1 MGLFSGL
8 SNLLGTSNNFRAQ
21 PTANDFRASDVALDE
36 SSYADAITRARDA
49 AAGAAGGGNV
59 GAQQTSLAQALQ
71 AQMAGNGPSLA
82 QRQLESGTQQIQSQA
97 AGQVASLNGINP
109 ALQARMIGQN
119 TANAG
124 QQAAGQAAT
133 TRLQEQLGTQGL
145 LAQALQAQR
154 GQDIAQQQ
162 ANTALLGT
170 AGGLQQGQNQ
180 TRVQQ
185 NLGVAGINAGVTEG
199 NANRNLG
206 AQQINAGVA
215 AQNANTNA
223 GLVGGLMQ
231 SGGAI
236 ASLFSDERVK
246 RSVVRHPDEVIDGV
260 PRATFEYRAAP
271 GVRME
276 GVIAQDVEREHPEL
290 VGETDDG
297 VRYVHPA
304 LAAHVAPPDADDD
317 FSRALMEQRV
327 KGYAIGG
334 EIYIP
339 QLGVPDYSGA
349 QYSRAGDALKDALGG
364 LKKKSPPPA
373 DMPPLTASPLAANV
387 PAGNPFGVEN
397 SPLQSSVP
405 TDMNMPW
412 VPPDFSRIPGVA
424 HGGEIDFRD
433 GGRVPGRAAVAGDDP
448 RNDTVPAKV
457 SPGEIVLPRSV
468 AQAEDAP
475 DQAAAFVDAIRRK
488 RAPETGYGKVLA
500 GQRALEARLAQI
512 EIERRM
518 APIAQR

>member
-8 SNLLGTSNNFRAQ
+8 SNVLGTSNRFTAQ
-21 PTANDFRASDVALDE
+21 APANDFRATNTPLDE

-109 ALQARMIGQN
+109 ALAARMIGQN

-154 GQDIAQQQ
+154 AQDIGQQQ

-185 NLGVAGINAGVTEG
+185 NLGVQGLNAGITEG

-236 ASLFSDERVK
+236 ASLFSDERLK
-246 RSVVRHPDEVIDGV
+246 RNVERHSDEVIDGV

-271 GVRME
+271 GIEME

-290 VGETDDG
+290 VGRTADG
-297 VRYVHPA
+297 IRYVHPA
-304 LAAHVAPPDADDD
+304 LAAHPAEDE
-317 FSRALMEQRV
+317 FSRALMAQRV
-327 KGYAIGG
+327 KGYADGG
-334 EIYIP
+334 AIYIP
-339 QLGVPDYSGA
+339 QIGVPDYSGA

-373 DMPPLTASPLAANV
+373 GTPPLTASPLAANV

-405 TDMNMPW
+405 TETLPW
-412 VPPDFSRIPGVA
+412 VPPDFSMIPAAA

-433 GGRVPGRAAVAGDDP
+433 GGPVPGRARVAGDDP
-448 RNDTVPAKV
+448 RNDTVPARV

-475 DQAAAFVDAIRRK
+475 DQAAAFVDAIRK
-488 RAPETGYGKVLA
+488 KKAPETGYGKVLA
-500 GQRALEARLAQI
+500 GQRALEERLAQI
-512 EIERRM
+512 EIERRL
-518 APIAQR
+518 APAAQR